1 MRKPPQPW
9 HGVAWKGLSQ
19 RKQVPSALVWSRRV
33 TRVSALPHRT
43 QNASC
48 VFMVLV
54 YIRFAVSLPPLR
66 SGALL
71 AVAERVTPESRR
83 APGDAGPPGPVV
95 YPGESLNRCLP
106 PTPTGVG

>member
-19 RKQVPSALVWSRRV
+19 RKQSPSALFWSRRV

-43 QNASC
+43 QNAAW

-54 YIRFAVSLPPLR
+54 YIRFAGTFPLLR
-66 SGALL
+66 SGDVGGGHRARDTEAAGSLG
-71 AVAERVTPESRR
+71 RVTP
-83 APGDAGPPGPVV
+83 
-95 YPGESLNRCLP
+95 
-106 PTPTGVG
+106 

>member
-19 RKQVPSALVWSRRV
+19 RKQSPSALLWSRRV

-43 QNASC
+43 QNASW

-54 YIRFAVSLPPLR
+54 YIRSAATFPCSDPATS
-66 SGALL
+66 L
-71 AVAERVTPESRR
+71 AV
-83 APGDAGPPGPVV
+83 
-95 YPGESLNRCLP
+95 
-106 PTPTGVG
+106 TGQDDTAS